1 MEDKTVL
8 FRNATVVDGT
18 GNASFCADVLVKGT
32 SIEAVLGPNSNASCE
47 ETIDA
52 TGLILC
58 PGFMDI
64 HAHSDL
70 EVLRNPAME
79 KKIQQGIT
87 FDLSGN
93 CGAGV
98 FPRRSDS
105 PAAFADILGH
115 SGNWNWTDFRTYAS
129 QLKSGINIAFLQAHG
144 SLRNTA
150 VEGNPNR
157 EATDA
162 EIERMCSLL
171 DASISEGC
179 FGFSTGLYYA
189 PCMFASRKELLALL
203 SVVKKHDAVFAVHHR
218 CEGDDILPSIDE
230 VISLVRETGVKFE
243 VSHLKAI
250 GHKNQNKVPLVLEK
264 LHALKDDG
272 FDVAFDQYPYEYGS
286 TSLFSL
292 LPPDLLKLEPEDLSE
307 VLRKT
312 RTDKVLRQDIIREM
326 EHPHNWDSITELCPW
341 EDISV
346 VLLESSPEYNGLN
359 LLQVAEK
366 LSEDPYQTLFDLLSK
381 EKGVALMADI
391 TQSSRS
397 LRTIFED
404 DMMLFGTDALYTG
417 NTAHPRSANGAIHI
431 LYERCVKENYPFE
444 KVIAKMTGNVAH
456 RLGIRDRGLVKEGCK
471 ADLVLFD
478 PRTLRDNSSLEKPF
492 EMCSG
497 LEAVMVNGTFAYR
510 KGKLTYS
517 QSGSVV
523 RF

>member
-1 MEDKTVL
+1 MEQKTVL

-18 GNASFCADVLVKGT
+18 GSAPFCSDVLVEGDTIK
-32 SIEAVLGPNSNASCE
+32 AVLKSGSYSGSA

-52 TGLILC
+52 SGLILC

-79 KKIQQGIT
+79 YKIRQGIT

-98 FPRRSDS
+98 FPRKSDS
-105 PAAFADILGH
+105 EPAFADILGH
-115 SGNWNWTDFRTYAS
+115 YGNWNWTDFGSYSR
-129 QLKSGINIAFLQAHG
+129 QLKPGINISFLQAHG

-150 VEGNPNR
+150 LEGNPNR
-157 EATDA
+157 PATDR
-162 EIERMCSLL
+162 EIGLLCDLL
-171 DASISEGC
+171 DASIASGC

-189 PCMFASRKELLALL
+189 PCMFASRKELLSLL
-203 SVVKKHDAVFAVHHR
+203 SVVKRHDAVFAVHHR
-218 CEGDDILPSIDE
+218 CEGDDIIPSIDE
-230 VISLVRETGVKFE
+230 IISLVRETGVKLE

-250 GHKNQNKVPLVLEK
+250 GRKNQDKVPAVLEK
-264 LHALKDDG
+264 LHALKDEG

-292 LPPDLLKLEPEDLSE
+292 LPPE
-307 VLRKT
+307 VLRLNSQNLSDLLVKT
-312 RTDKVLRQDIIREM
+312 RTDKALREKIVKEM

-341 EDISV
+341 EDIQV

-366 LSEDPYQTLFDLLSK
+366 ISEDPYQALFDLLAK
-381 EKGVALMADI
+381 ERGVALMADI
-391 TQSSRS
+391 TQSLQS

-417 NTAHPRSANGAIHI
+417 NTAHPRSANGAIH
-431 LYERCVKENYPFE
+431 LLCERCVKENYPFE
-444 KVIAKMTGNVAH
+444 KVIAKMTGNVAR
-456 RLGIRDRGLVKEGCK
+456 RLGIRDRGLIRNGFK
-471 ADLVLFD
+471 ADLVLFN
-478 PRTLRDNSSLEKPF
+478 PKTLKDNSSLEKPF

-497 LEAVMVNGTFAYR
+497 LEAVMVNGTFAFR
-510 KGKLTYS
+510 DGKLTHS
-517 QSGSVV
+517 QSGVV
-523 RF
+523 LSH

>member
-18 GNASFCADVLVKGT
+18 GTVPFCADVLVKGT
-32 SIEAVLGPNSNASCE
+32 SVEAVLAPNSDFFCSD
-47 ETIDA
+47 TIDA
-52 TGLILC
+52 SGFILC

-79 KKIQQGIT
+79 NKIRQGIT

-98 FPRRSDS
+98 FPRRPDS

-115 SGNWNWTDFRTYAS
+115 YGNWNWTDFKTYGS
-129 QLKSGINIAFLQAHG
+129 QLKPGINIAFLQAHG

-150 VEGNPNR
+150 AGGNPNR
-157 EATDA
+157 EASNA
-162 EIERMCSLL
+162 EIKRMCSLL

-203 SVVKKHDAVFAVHHR
+203 SVVKRRNAVFAVHHR

-250 GHKNQNKVPLVLEK
+250 GRKNQDKVPIVLEK

-292 LPPDLLKLEPEDLSE
+292 LPPELLKLDPQGLSE

-312 RTDKVLRQDIIREM
+312 RTDRELREDIIREM

-346 VLLESSPEYNGLN
+346 VLLESSPQYNGLN

-366 LSEDPYQTLFDLLSK
+366 LSVDPYQALFDLLAK

-417 NTAHPRSANGAIHI
+417 NTAHPRSANGAIHL
-431 LYERCVKENYPFE
+431 LYERCIKENYPFE
-444 KVIAKMTGNVAH
+444 KVIAKMTGRVAK
-456 RLGIRDRGLVKEGCK
+456 RLGIRDRGFVKSGCK
-471 ADLVLFD
+471 ADLVLFN
-478 PRTLRDNSSLEKPF
+478 PVTLRDNSSLEKPF

-497 LEAVMVNGTFAYR
+497 LEVVMVNGTFAFR
-510 KGKLTYS
+510 NGRLTHS
-517 QSGSVV
+517 KSGSVV

>member
-18 GNASFCADVLVKGT
+18 GSVPFCADVLVKGT
-32 SIEAVLGPNSNASCE
+32 SVEAVLAPNSDVFCSD
-47 ETIDA
+47 TIDA
-52 TGLILC
+52 SGLILC

-79 KKIQQGIT
+79 NKIRQGIT

-98 FPRRSDS
+98 FPRRPDS

-115 SGNWNWTDFRTYAS
+115 YSNWNWTDFRTYAS
-129 QLKSGINIAFLQAHG
+129 QLKPGINIAFLQAHG

-157 EATDA
+157 EATDS
-162 EIERMCSLL
+162 EIEKMCGLL

-203 SVVKKHDAVFAVHHR
+203 SVVKRRDAVFAVHHR

-250 GHKNQNKVPLVLEK
+250 GRKNQDKVSIVLEK

-292 LPPDLLKLEPEDLSE
+292 LPPELLKLDPQNLSE

-312 RTDKVLRQDIIREM
+312 RTDKALREDIIREM

-346 VLLESSPEYNGLN
+346 VLLESSPQYNGLN

-366 LSEDPYQTLFDLLSK
+366 LSEDPYQALFDLLAK

-417 NTAHPRSANGAIHI
+417 NTAHPRSANGAIHL

-444 KVIAKMTGNVAH
+444 KVIAKMTGRVAQ
-456 RLGIRDRGLVKEGCK
+456 RLGIKDRGFVKSGCR
-471 ADLVLFD
+471 ADLVLFN
-478 PRTLRDNSSLEKPF
+478 PVTLRDNSSLEKPF

-497 LEAVMVNGTFAYR
+497 LEAVMVNGTFAFR
-510 KGKLTYS
+510 NGRLTHS

>member
-1 MEDKTVL
+1 MEDRTVL
-8 FRNATVVDGT
+8 FRNALVVDGT
-18 GNASFCADVLVKGT
+18 GSAPFCADVLVKGNK
-32 SIEAVLGPNSNASCE
+32 IEDVSAPGLSAACDES
-47 ETIDA
+47 IDA
-52 TGLILC
+52 AGLIFC

-79 KKIQQGIT
+79 NKIQQGIT

-98 FPRRSDS
+98 FPRKIDS

-115 SGNWNWTDFRTYAS
+115 YDNWNWTDFSSYS
-129 QLKSGINIAFLQAHG
+129 KQLKPGINIAFLQAHG
-144 SLRNTA
+144 SLRNRA
-150 VEGNPNR
+150 IEGNPNR
-157 EATDA
+157 EATNS

-171 DASISEGC
+171 DSSIADGC

-203 SVVKKHDAVFAVHHR
+203 SVVRRRNAVFAVHHR

-250 GHKNQNKVPLVLEK
+250 GRKNQDKVPQVLEK

-292 LPPDLLKLEPEDLSE
+292 LPPDLLRLSSEDLSE
-307 VLRKT
+307 VLVRT
-312 RTDKVLRQDIIREM
+312 RTDKTLREDIFREM

-346 VLLESSPEYNGLN
+346 VLLESSPQYNGLN
-359 LLQVAEK
+359 LMQVAEK
-366 LSEDPYQTLFDLLSK
+366 LSEDPYQALFDLLSK
-381 EKGVALMADI
+381 ERGVALMADI
-391 TQSSRS
+391 TQSPQS

-417 NTAHPRSANGAIHI
+417 KTAHPRSANGAIH
-431 LYERCVKENYPFE
+431 LLFERCVKENYPFE
-444 KVIAKMTGNVAH
+444 KVIAKMTGNVAR
-456 RLGIRDRGLVKEGCK
+456 RLGIRDRGLVKKGCK
-471 ADLVLFD
+471 ADLVLFN
-478 PRTLRDNSSLEKPF
+478 PSALRDNSSLEKPF

-497 LEAVMVNGTFAYR
+497 LEAVMVNGVFAFR
-510 KGKLTYS
+510 EGKLTHS
-517 QSGSVV
+517 QSGSPV

>member
-1 MEDKTVL
+1 MENKTVL

-18 GNASFCADVLVKGT
+18 GSEPFCADVLVEGNLIK
-32 SIEAVLGPNSNASCE
+32 SVLPPGSDVGCK

-52 TGLILC
+52 SGLILC

-79 KKIQQGIT
+79 NKIQQGIT

-98 FPRRSDS
+98 FPHRAESD
-105 PAAFADILGH
+105 PAFADILGH
-115 SGNWNWTDFRTYAS
+115 YGHWNWTDFAS
-129 QLKSGINIAFLQAHG
+129 YIRLLEPGINIAFLQAHG

-150 VEGNPNR
+150 LDGNPNR
-157 EATDA
+157 PATDM
-162 EIERMCSLL
+162 EIGQLCDLL
-171 DASISEGC
+171 DASISGGC

-189 PCMFASRKELLALL
+189 PCMYASKKELLALL
-203 SVVKKHDAVFAVHHR
+203 SVVKRHDAVFAVHHR

-230 VISLVRETGVKFE
+230 IISLVRETGVKLE

-250 GHKNQNKVPLVLEK
+250 GRKNQDKVSAVLEK
-264 LHALKDDG
+264 LHALKDEG

-292 LPPDLLKLEPEDLSE
+292 LPPE
-307 VLRKT
+307 VLRLNPRELSDLLVKT
-312 RTDKVLRQDIIREM
+312 RTDRKLREYIIREM
-326 EHPHNWDSITELCPW
+326 EHPNNWDSITELCPW
-341 EDISV
+341 EDIQV

-359 LLQVAEK
+359 LLQAAEK
-366 LSEDPYQTLFDLLSK
+366 LSEDPHQALFDLLAK
-381 EKGVALMADI
+381 ESGVALMADI
-391 TQSSRS
+391 TQSPQS

-417 NTAHPRSANGAIHI
+417 NTAHPRSANGAIHL
-431 LYERCVKENYPFE
+431 LYERCVKESYPFE
-444 KVIAKMTGNVAH
+444 KVIAKMTGNVAK
-456 RLGIRDRGLVKEGCK
+456 RLGIKDRGFVRSGYK

-478 PRTLRDNSSLEKPF
+478 PKTLKDNSSLEKPF

-497 LEAVMVNGTFAYR
+497 LEAVMVNGAFAFR
-510 KGKLTYS
+510 DGKLTHS
-517 QSGSVV
+517 QSGSVLSH
-523 RF
+523 